1 MIIKVLIYYL
11 IERLNK
17 HVFCMCRCMHFCF
30 CDFKWIYEYLQ
41 AFNVYTYRRLSR
53 RRAFGRMF
61 VLIYQ
66 CLTDTQKGCT
76 VRPENQTQVWPVSDP
91 TCVRPESDLSQ
102 TWVRHK
108 SDTCQTC
115 VRPVWTFS
123 SYSIWQSVGYF
134 VWTSAHGST
143 GIICYHSTRK
153 CFITNCKG
161 RVGCIL
167 FGETAANILNTSVV

>member
-1 MIIKVLIYYL
+1 MYFVCVDVCISVFVILNEYMNIYRHSMCIRTDDCRGGELSVACLSLYINVLQI
-11 IERLNK
+11 
-17 HVFCMCRCMHFCF
+17 H
-30 CDFKWIYEYLQ
+30 
-41 AFNVYTYRRLSR
+41 RRGALCGLKIR
-53 RRAFGRMF
+53 HRFDP
-61 VLIYQ
+61 
-66 CLTDTQKGCT
+66 CLT
-76 VRPENQTQVWPVSDP
+76 RPV
-91 TCVRPESDLSQ
+91 SDLSQ